1 MPTPT
6 LLDAPGPVRPGRWR
20 RFAGV
25 HGWRAYALPVLIVL
39 TVVAV
44 WLATGPAGNSPAT
57 RAATSPTVAAATT
70 DVTTTTTTTTT
81 VGTTAT
87 AGPAVLDASDLH
99 PCAANTQ
106 AAEVVVSLSRQHV
119 WMCQA
124 GQQVYQ
130 SAATTGETDNGD
142 ATPVGTWRVQSRET
156 DRYLTGPG
164 YKDYVQFWVP
174 FHGDFGFHDAS
185 WQTMP
190 FGSPGYLTQGSHGCV
205 HLPLAAM
212 SWLYQ
217 WAHVGT
223 TVVTVQA

>member
-1 MPTPT
+1 MRT
-6 LLDAPGPVRPGRWR
+6 
-20 RFAGV
+20 
-25 HGWRAYALPVLIVL
+25 HGWRAYALPVLMVL
-39 TVVAV
+39 TVMVV
-44 WLATGPAGNSPAT
+44 WLTAGAAGTGSAAKAAPSPSA
-57 RAATSPTVAAATT
+57 AAATT

-81 VGTTAT
+81 TTVAVT
-87 AGPAVLDASDLH
+87 APASAAVLDASDLH
-99 PCAANTQ
+99 PCAVNTQ

-124 GQQVYQ
+124 GQQVYE
-130 SAATTGETDNGD
+130 SVATTGETDNGD

-156 DRYLTGPG
+156 NRYLTGPG
-164 YKDYVQFWVP
+164 YRDYVKFWVP

-190 FGSPGYLTQGSHGCV
+190 FGSPGFTTQGSHGCV
-205 HLPLAAM
+205 HLPLPAM

-217 WAHVGT
+217 WSKVGT